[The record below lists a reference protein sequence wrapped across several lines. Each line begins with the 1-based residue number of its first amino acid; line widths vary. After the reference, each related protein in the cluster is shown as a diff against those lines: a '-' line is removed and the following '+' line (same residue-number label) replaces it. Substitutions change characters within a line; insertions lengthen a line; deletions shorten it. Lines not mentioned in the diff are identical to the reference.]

1 VIENQLL
8 PLLSARQLRSHFVM
22 KVFQVNTL
30 KEFEFFNSLF
40 LKKLFPKNFAFCVLL
55 QQKPNISNYILN
67 SYLNQLKNFTS
78 HRTNMLSVCLKNAVL
93 LLISA

>member
-1 VIENQLL
+1 MNRTGSQIGVIENQLL

-67 SYLNQLKNFTS
+67 SYLNQLKNLLHTEQ
-78 HRTNMLSVCLKNAVL
+78 TCCLFV
-93 LLISA
+93 